1 MRSIR
6 VRKASENTDN
16 LDYDLVKIDLP
27 KLAEGECLIEVHASS
42 VNPSDVKA
50 ILGVM
55 PDLKWPRTPG
65 RNYSGIVVD
74 GDTKLIG
81 KEVWGTGGDLGMSR
95 DGSHAEYIIVEA
107 GSVREKPANISM
119 FEAATIGVS
128 WTCAWL
134 GMVRGVN
141 VRKGQKVVVLGANGN
156 VGQASIQLAS
166 AVGAQVIAV
175 ERSRKDYIG
184 YTSSP
189 VDVVNL
195 SEEED
200 LLEAIMNRTNGSG
213 ADIIMNSVGSPYF
226 EVASKCLASE
236 GAQIIISTFQEE
248 NTINLKS
255 FYRGNYK
262 LVGVSNLA
270 YDHVA
275 SAGMMDAIFHGFV
288 AGNYR
293 PYSIVDDNKFTLD
306 RVGEAYEVGLKG
318 VTRDQVLVVPKK

>member
-1 MRSIR
+1 MHSIR
-6 VRKASENTDN
+6 VAKASEDSDN

-27 KLAEGECLIEVHASS
+27 KLAESECLIEVHASS

-74 GDTKLIG
+74 GDTELIG

-95 DGSHAEYIIVEA
+95 DGSHGEYMIVEA

-156 VGQASIQLAS
+156 VGQASVQLAS

-189 VDVVNL
+189 C
-195 SEEED
+195 
-200 LLEAIMNRTNGSG
+200 LLYTS
-213 ADIIMNSVGSPYF
+213 
-226 EVASKCLASE
+226 
-236 GAQIIISTFQEE
+236 
-248 NTINLKS
+248 
-255 FYRGNYK
+255 
-262 LVGVSNLA
+262 
-270 YDHVA
+270 
-275 SAGMMDAIFHGFV
+275 
-288 AGNYR
+288 
-293 PYSIVDDNKFTLD
+293 
-306 RVGEAYEVGLKG
+306 
-318 VTRDQVLVVPKK
+318 